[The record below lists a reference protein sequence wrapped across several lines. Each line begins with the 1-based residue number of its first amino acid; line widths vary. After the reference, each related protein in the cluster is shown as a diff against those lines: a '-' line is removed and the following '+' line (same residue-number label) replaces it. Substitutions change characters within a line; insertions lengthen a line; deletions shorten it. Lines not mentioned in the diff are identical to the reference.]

1 MKKYIKPIIEDENI
15 EIEDVIA
22 QSNLQDAGGLNNWNP
37 NNDPNAEEFPIV

>member
-22 QSNLQDAGGLNNWNP
+22 QSGLQNAGGLNDWNP
-37 NNDPNAEEFPIV
+37 SNDPNAEEFPSV